1 MLMSLCVQLLVLHAF
16 VHSIS
21 WWGNWLKLKL
31 SWQRPLTVWWR
42 KSQMNKQ
49 TERQTLLQHTPH
61 YALLHMC
68 WVIKTINPW
77 QFKCNTNKKT
87 ELIFIFLKC
96 CISSTSIMCIV
107 IDINYMAY
115 CVKTFCICSP
125 QNTQQLFTV
134 LYPAGYHKQTQ
145 TCTKTNTIRQ
155 ENRIL
160 KILISISLH
169 KFSHINN
176 YLLNFHLLSLTLA
189 LKSFCISQNKM
200 TNTVDTKRASVLR
213 EFKESSHVVFYWL
226 LV

>member
-1 MLMSLCVQLLVLHAF
+1 MLYRWTTQPTKCLTFPFPSIERVPVSVKYELWLCIVLLMLMRLCVPLLVLHAF

-21 WWGNWLKLKL
+21 WWGNWLMLKL

-115 CVKTFCICSP
+115 CAKTFCICSP
-125 QNTQQLFTV
+125 
-134 LYPAGYHKQTQ
+134 
-145 TCTKTNTIRQ
+145 
-155 ENRIL
+155 
-160 KILISISLH
+160 
-169 KFSHINN
+169 
-176 YLLNFHLLSLTLA
+176 
-189 LKSFCISQNKM
+189 
-200 TNTVDTKRASVLR
+200 
-213 EFKESSHVVFYWL
+213 
-226 LV
+226 